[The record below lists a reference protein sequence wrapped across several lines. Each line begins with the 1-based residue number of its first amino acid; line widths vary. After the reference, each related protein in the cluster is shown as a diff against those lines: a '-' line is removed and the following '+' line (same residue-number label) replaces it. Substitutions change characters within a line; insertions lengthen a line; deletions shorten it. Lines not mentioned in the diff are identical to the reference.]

1 MAAKWPETINKEPMN
16 ETMNEVI
23 YVGAYVV
30 TEKLNAKSKK
40 LTNGRVNKK
49 PRWKE
54 KIEKEINEM
63 REEVLILDELIRRVK
78 VKSRIPPNIRL
89 DEGAFSRRIYLP
101 QSYVFITSLQDVFK
115 TSWSR
120 PVHLSW
126 SYDFKTSSR
135 RLSKSSSR
143 HLQDVLQRYL

>member
-1 MAAKWPETINKEPMN
+1 MN

-23 YVGAYVV
+23 YVGADVV

-115 TSWSR
+115 TSWS
-120 PVHLSW
+120 
-126 SYDFKTSSR
+126 YDFKTSSR

>member
-1 MAAKWPETINKEPMN
+1 MN

-23 YVGAYVV
+23 YVGAYDV
-30 TEKLNAKSKK
+30 TEKLNRKSKK

-78 VKSRIPPNIRL
+78 VKSRIPPNICL
-89 DEGAFSRRIYLP
+89 DEGAFSRRIYSP
-101 QSYVFITSLQDVFK
+101 QSYVFIRSLQDVLVKTSTFVLVIRLQDVFK
-115 TSWSR
+115 TSFKI
-120 PVHLSW
+120 V
-126 SYDFKTSSR
+126 FKTSAR
-135 RLSKSSSR
+135 RLAKISLKRFQEVSSS
-143 HLQDVLQRYL
+143 

>member
-1 MAAKWPETINKEPMN
+1 MN
-16 ETMNEVI
+16 EIMNEVI

>member
-1 MAAKWPETINKEPMN
+1 MN

-23 YVGAYVV
+23 HVGAYVV

-89 DEGAFSRRIYLP
+89 DEGAVSRRIYLP

-143 HLQDVLQRYL
+143 HLQDVLHRYL

>member
-23 YVGAYVV
+23 HVGAYVV

-63 REEVLILDELIRRVK
+63 REEVLKLDELIRRVK

-101 QSYVFITSLQDVFK
+101 QSYVFMK